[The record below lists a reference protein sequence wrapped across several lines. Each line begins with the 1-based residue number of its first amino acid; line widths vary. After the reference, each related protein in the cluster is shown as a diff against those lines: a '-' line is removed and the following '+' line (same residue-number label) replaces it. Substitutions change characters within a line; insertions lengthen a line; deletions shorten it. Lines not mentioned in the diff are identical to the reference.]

1 VPSPCRRPA
10 VALPSPCLG
19 VDALSIA
26 SRHFDFDSDF
36 DSDSDSDFDFDS
48 EVERRADVV
57 SITPMGAGRSSWL
70 LVTGCRL
77 RGCWPS
83 TPCSLVVDHH
93 VLVAGRWSLVAG
105 CWLLVAGCWSLAAG
119 GRWQVA
125 GRRSPTRC
133 LLVDGVLSVLWQQ
146 LRWSPT
152 SRRLS
157 SSVSPSTHVARGDSV
172 LTESKSKSK

>member
-1 VPSPCRRPA
+1 VSCRA

-36 DSDSDSDFDFDS
+36 DFEV

-57 SITPMGAGRSSWL
+57 SATPMGVGRSSWL

-77 RGCWPS
+77 RVRWPS

-93 VLVAGRWSLVAG
+93 VLVAG
-105 CWLLVAGCWSLAAG
+105 CWLLVAGRWSLAAG
-119 GRWQVA
+119 GRW
-125 GRRSPTRC
+125 
-133 LLVDGVLSVLWQQ
+133 
-146 LRWSPT
+146 
-152 SRRLS
+152 
-157 SSVSPSTHVARGDSV
+157 
-172 LTESKSKSK
+172 